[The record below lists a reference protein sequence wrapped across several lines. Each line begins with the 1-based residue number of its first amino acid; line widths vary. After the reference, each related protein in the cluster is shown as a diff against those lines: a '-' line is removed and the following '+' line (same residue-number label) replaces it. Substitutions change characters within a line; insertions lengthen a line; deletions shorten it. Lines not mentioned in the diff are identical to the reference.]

1 MMNTKKERIAM
12 HLKELIEVYSLQE
25 KVKIVEDGKIL
36 YEGEAEALYQLL
48 NAHVRSKCS
57 RSEDGVTVV
66 EVYS

>member
-1 MMNTKKERIAM
+1 MMI
-12 HLKELIEVYSLQE
+12 HLKDLAEIYSPQE

-48 NAHVRSKCS
+48 NADVRSKCS

>member
-1 MMNTKKERIAM
+1 MI
-12 HLKELIEVYSLQE
+12 HLKDLAEIYSPQE
-25 KVKIVEDGKIL
+25 KVKIVEEGKIL

-48 NAHVRSKCS
+48 NADVRSKCS